1 VPPGSTVTE
10 VIGRFPSIDISP
22 VVEGGRYPVKA
33 VTGETFPVSVTAF
46 REGHDAM
53 SVEVQFVA
61 PGVDAADVTI
71 GAPDGLLLRMHEVGP
86 TQPDRW
92 TVDARLDREGD
103 WSFYVIT
110 AGDPYETWK
119 HKAEIKLPAGASA
132 A

>member
-1 VPPGSTVTE
+1 MPPGSTVTE

-61 PGVDAADVTI
+61 PGVDAAGVTI
-71 GAPDGLLLRMHEVGP
+71 RSSFALNGGMGSAVPCVRVCPNSPAKPP
-86 TQPDRW
+86 TVS
-92 TVDARLDREGD
+92 T
-103 WSFYVIT
+103 T
-110 AGDPYETWK
+110 TW
-119 HKAEIKLPAGASA
+119 
-132 A
+132 